1 MRRSMAACTVLAL
14 GASLFLGGLAPEATA
29 AAAPGAVTVL
39 RAPAPPSTVP
49 DLDAPG
55 SARTVEFPPDG
66 RVRSSPGHVTIQAP
80 QYTRIVR
87 VDPWCSGMSC
97 PVSIAP
103 DGSSANFSLQG
114 NNWVWIRPWK
124 VDVVATD
131 DAPMAGGRFTGT
143 LTFEGVTVDWTVNI
157 TQGTPGA
164 FGGYVSSVPG
174 GGGARVR
181 FVDPDLN
188 AAAAG
193 FKDRDIIT
201 SVDGQPVTSAASL
214 SAVLASKR
222 AGTTV
227 PVVITRNGTQMT
239 LQYTVD
245 E

>member
-29 AAAPGAVTVL
+29 AAAPGAVTAL
-39 RAPAPPSTVP
+39 RAPTPPSTVP

>member
-1 MRRSMAACTVLAL
+1 VQ
-14 GASLFLGGLAPEATA
+14 
-29 AAAPGAVTVL
+29 
-39 RAPAPPSTVP
+39 
-49 DLDAPG
+49 
-55 SARTVEFPPDG
+55 
-66 RVRSSPGHVTIQAP
+66 IQAP
-80 QYTRIVR
+80 RYTRIVR

-103 DGSSANFSLQG
+103 DGSSASFSLGG
-114 NNWVWIRPWK
+114 NNWIWSRPWK

-131 DAPMAGGRFTGT
+131 DAPMAGGRFSGT
-143 LTFEGVTVDWTVNI
+143 LTFEGVTVDWSVNI

-193 FKDRDIIT
+193 FKDKDLIT
-201 SVDGQPVTSAASL
+201 SVDGQPVTSASSL
-214 SAVLASKR
+214 SAVLAGKR
-222 AGTTV
+222 AGFAV
-227 PVVITRNGTQMT
+227 PVGITRNGTQMT

>member
-1 MRRSMAACTVLAL
+1 MRRSTQACTVLAL
-14 GASLFLGGLAPEATA
+14 GASLLLGGLAPGATA
-29 AAAPGAVTVL
+29 APAPGTVTAL
-39 RAPAPPSTVP
+39 RAPTPPSSVP

-55 SARTVEFPPDG
+55 PARTVEFPPDG
-66 RVRSSPGHVTIQAP
+66 RVRSSPGHVKIQAP

-103 DGSSANFSLQG
+103 DGSSASFSLQS
-114 NNWVWIRPWK
+114 NNWIWSRPFK
-124 VDVVATD
+124 VDVVAAD
-131 DAPMAGGRFTGT
+131 DAPMAGGRYTGT
-143 LTFEGVTVDWTVNI
+143 LTFEGETVDWTVNI

-193 FKDRDIIT
+193 FRDKDIIT

-214 SAVLASKR
+214 SAVLAGKR
-222 AGTTV
+222 AGTAV
-227 PVVITRNGTQMT
+227 PVGITRNGTQMT

>member
-1 MRRSMAACTVLAL
+1 MRKYTTVSTVLAL
-14 GASLFLGGLAPEATA
+14 GACLLLGGLAPGATA
-29 AAAPGAVTVL
+29 VAAPDAIKVLGAPT
-39 RAPAPPSTVP
+39 PPSSVP

-55 SARTVEFPPDG
+55 PARTVEFPPDG
-66 RVRSSPGHVTIQAP
+66 KVRSSPAQVKIQAP

-103 DGSSANFSLQG
+103 DGSSASFSIQG
-114 NNWVWIRPWK
+114 SNWIWSRPWK

-143 LTFEGVTVDWTVNI
+143 LTFEGVTVNWTVNI

-164 FGGYVSSVPG
+164 FGGYVSNVPG

-193 FKDRDIIT
+193 FKDKDIIT
-201 SVDGQPVTSAASL
+201 SVDGQPVTSASSL
-214 SAVLASKR
+214 NAVLAGKR
-222 AGTTV
+222 AGTV
-227 PVVITRNGTQMT
+227 ASVGITRNGTQMT
-239 LQYTVD
+239 LQYTID

>member
-1 MRRSMAACTVLAL
+1 MRRSTTACTVLAL
-14 GASLFLGGLAPEATA
+14 GASLLLGGAVPGATA
-29 AAAPGAVTVL
+29 AAVPGTVTAL
-39 RAPAPPSTVP
+39 RAPTPPSSVP
-49 DLDAPG
+49 DLAAPG
-55 SARTVEFPPDG
+55 PARTVEFPPDG

-103 DGSSANFSLQG
+103 DGSSASFSLQG
-114 NNWVWIRPWK
+114 SRWVWSRAWK
-124 VDVVATD
+124 VDVVAAD
-131 DAPMAGGRFTGT
+131 DAPMAGGRYTGS
-143 LTFEGVTVDWTVNI
+143 LTFEGVAVDWTVNI

-181 FVDPDLN
+181 FVDPDLH

-193 FKDRDIIT
+193 FRDKDIIT

-214 SAVLASKR
+214 GAALASKR
-222 AGTTV
+222 AGTVV
-227 PVVITRNGTQMT
+227 PVAITRNGNQIT